1 MFDMAAKQNV
11 YAQWDPNA
19 PRSPTNF
26 NPFETWDG
34 NSPDASGFFPGE
46 RRYKDP
52 KRGDV
57 SYAIMQLEQGILD
70 DIKANPKPGNVPG
83 APGLRASQNASSA
96 PAAAAPAPAAAAP
109 AAPAAAAWAPPAAAA
124 PAAPAAAGAAGNY
137 GIYDDQMFDMAA
149 KQNVYAQWD
158 PNAPRS
164 PTNFNPFETWDGNSP
179 DASGFFPGERRY
191 KDPKRGDVSYAI
203 MQLEQGILDD
213 IKANPKPGNV
223 PGAPGCR
230 S

>member
-1 MFDMAAKQNV
+1 MA
-11 YAQWDPNA
+11 DT
-19 PRSPTNF
+19 R
-26 NPFETWDG
+26 D
-34 NSPDASGFFPGE
+34 PDAMAHEDARKSI
-46 RRYKDP
+46 
-52 KRGDV
+52 
-57 SYAIMQLEQGILD
+57 SA
-70 DIKANPKPGNVPG
+70 
-83 APGLRASQNASSA
+83 APSFEEYLKMRDTGGGA
-96 PAAAAPAPAAAAP
+96 PAAAPVAPAPV

-223 PGAPGCR
+223 PGAPGLR
-230 S
+230 ASQNASSAPAAAAPAAPAAAGAAGDYGIYDDQMFDMAAKQN